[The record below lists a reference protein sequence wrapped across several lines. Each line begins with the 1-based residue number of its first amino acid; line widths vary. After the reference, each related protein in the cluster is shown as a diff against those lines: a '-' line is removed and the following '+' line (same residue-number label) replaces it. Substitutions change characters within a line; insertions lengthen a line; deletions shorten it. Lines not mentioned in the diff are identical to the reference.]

1 LGVAF
6 ADEGMELRQ
15 AGITMPIMVM
25 NPEEKSFAQMLK
37 FGLEPEIYSTR
48 ILNAFNKAV
57 ESEGVDSV
65 LVHLKIDTGMFRL
78 GFLEHEVDQ
87 LLHSLSGMPRLK
99 VQSVFSHLVGSD
111 EAKHDAFTLQQIE
124 KFNTVCHK
132 LKTGLGYDFWRHILN
147 SAGVERFP
155 QAQFEMVRLGIG
167 LYGISAVGDKQL
179 ENVTT
184 LKTYISQIKSVS
196 AIESIGYGRAG
207 NIGQDGCVAIIP
219 IGYADGLNRHLSR
232 GRGKVLIRKKLVPIV
247 GNICMDMCM
256 VDVTG
261 LPDVEEGDEVIVFG
275 DDHKVSEMAR
285 VLETIPYEVLT
296 GISRRVKRIYFKE

>member
-1 LGVAF
+1 
-6 ADEGMELRQ
+6 
-15 AGITMPIMVM
+15 
-25 NPEEKSFAQMLK
+25 
-37 FGLEPEIYSTR
+37 
-48 ILNAFNKAV
+48 
-57 ESEGVDSV
+57 
-65 LVHLKIDTGMFRL
+65 
-78 GFLEHEVDQ
+78 
-87 LLHSLSGMPRLK
+87 
-99 VQSVFSHLVGSD
+99 
-111 EAKHDAFTLQQIE
+111 
-124 KFNTVCHK
+124 
-132 LKTGLGYDFWRHILN
+132 
-147 SAGVERFP
+147 
-155 QAQFEMVRLGIG
+155 MVRLGIG